1 MKKPKVAAELSIYC
15 DKVPITPLGPGPA
28 LLHHQIVILPV
39 TSTHLMMENPPKI
52 KPIVKP
58 TVDPIRAPIYTL

>member
-28 LLHHQIVILPV
+28 LSYHQISILLL